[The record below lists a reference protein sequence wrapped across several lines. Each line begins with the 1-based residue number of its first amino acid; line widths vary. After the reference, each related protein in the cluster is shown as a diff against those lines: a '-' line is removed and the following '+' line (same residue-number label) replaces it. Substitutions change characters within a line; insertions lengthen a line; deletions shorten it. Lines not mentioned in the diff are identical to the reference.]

1 VARVWSRAVVNA
13 VFGYVVALGAL
24 AAFLTFART
33 LMMSQRSKVIQD
45 AENTKAIRENT
56 IAVAALTAT
65 VNSNVL
71 PRLAALEGSGRR
83 GH

>member
-1 VARVWSRAVVNA
+1 VARVGSRTVVNQ

-33 LMMSQRSKVIQD
+33 LMMSQRSKIVQD

-56 IAVAALTAT
+56 VAVAALTAT

-71 PRLAALEGSGRR
+71 PRLAALEVSGRR